1 MDRQNFESY
10 DVSTGRQLYLA
21 LAYLLALQ
29 NRGIVSIIWSIH
41 SCSNDMFY
49 CDSKFGITF
58 QFFSDSLNLIK
69 IAILILS
76 DLAYLLSE
84 KRCVLCHK
92 YVLSLQTRNNQSC
105 YVLQRNIDALV
116 LHSAAEVSQVR

>member
-1 MDRQNFESY
+1 
-10 DVSTGRQLYLA
+10 
-21 LAYLLALQ
+21 
-29 NRGIVSIIWSIH
+29 
-41 SCSNDMFY
+41 MFY